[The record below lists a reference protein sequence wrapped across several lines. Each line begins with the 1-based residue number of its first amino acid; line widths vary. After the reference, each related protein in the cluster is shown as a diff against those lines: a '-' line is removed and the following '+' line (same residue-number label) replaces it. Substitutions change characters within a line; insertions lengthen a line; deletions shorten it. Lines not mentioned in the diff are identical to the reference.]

1 MRQCI
6 IAGALKRV
14 NDTAVKTVNS
24 ALLGRFTSAGNQFM
38 LLLLLLGRLG
48 ANVSISGWRSVTK
61 GWMAMCYQW
70 SSVSLI
76 YHLVLAG
83 KLAVSLCFLCGL
95 LRLL

>member
-24 ALLGRFTSAGNQFM
+24 ALLGRFTSARNQFM

-61 GWMAMCYQW
+61 GWMAMCY
-70 SSVSLI
+70 
-76 YHLVLAG
+76 
-83 KLAVSLCFLCGL
+83 
-95 LRLL
+95 

>member
-24 ALLGRFTSAGNQFM
+24 ALLGRFTSAENQFM

-61 GWMAMCYQW
+61 GWMAMCY
-70 SSVSLI
+70 
-76 YHLVLAG
+76 
-83 KLAVSLCFLCGL
+83 
-95 LRLL
+95 

>member
-38 LLLLLLGRLG
+38 LLLLLLLLLGRLG

-61 GWMAMCYQW
+61 GWMAMCY
-70 SSVSLI
+70 
-76 YHLVLAG
+76 
-83 KLAVSLCFLCGL
+83 
-95 LRLL
+95 